1 MDEYP
6 PHDKRHLV
14 ERIATLPSDAAEWTG
29 NAASGDQHHGL
40 VSINQVPF
48 YFRLL
53 WQSANGAKTA
63 EIGQYKLRLGAL
75 ASAGYIQKKP
85 GMKVRLRFV
94 RGHDGV
100 VAIQANDDGPLLP
113 VGQAAL

>member
-1 MDEYP
+1 MTEYP
-6 PHDKRHLV
+6 PQDKRHLV
-14 ERIATLPSDAAEWTG
+14 ERVASLPTDAAEWTG

-48 YFRLL
+48 YLRLL

-94 RGHDGV
+94 RADSGV
-100 VAIQANDDGPLLP
+100 VSIQVNGDGPLLP

>member
-1 MDEYP
+1 MPEYP
-6 PHDKRHLV
+6 PQDKGHLV
-14 ERIATLPSDAAEWTG
+14 ERVASLPSDAAEWTG
-29 NAASGDQHHGL
+29 NVASGDRHHGL

-48 YFRLL
+48 YLRLL
-53 WQSANGAKTA
+53 WQSADGAKTA

-94 RGHDGV
+94 RAENGI
-100 VAIQANDDGPLLP
+100 VAIQSNDKGPLLP
-113 VGQAAL
+113 VGQAGL